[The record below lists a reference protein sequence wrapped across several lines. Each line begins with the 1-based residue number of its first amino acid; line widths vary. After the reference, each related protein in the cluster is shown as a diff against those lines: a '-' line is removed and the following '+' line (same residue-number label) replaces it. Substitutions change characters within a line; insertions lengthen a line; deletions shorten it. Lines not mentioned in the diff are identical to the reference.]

1 MKKNQF
7 GFRKKLHDKKDFPKI
22 KTIPKKLSKSWGK
35 GKFVLPSPL
44 EVNTLMK
51 KVPKGKL
58 TTVNEI
64 RRKLAK
70 KHKTTTA
77 CPIVTGIF
85 AWIAANAAEE
95 DIKDGRKKVT
105 PYWRTIKSDGK
116 INEKYPGGIFLQKR
130 KLSNENHKIVLRG
143 KNYFV
148 KDFENKLT
156 KL

>member
-1 MKKNQF
+1 MKKNQSK
-7 GFRKKLHDKKDFPKI
+7 FREKLYDKKDFPKI

-58 TTVNEI
+58 TTINEI

-70 KHKTTTA
+70 KHKTTIA

-116 INEKYPGGIFLQKR
+116 INEKYPGGILLQKR